1 MFKHKKKII
10 ETPNPTIIHF
20 KELWNEVVAS
30 SKSIHKAML
39 TVIAREKIITLYPN
53 GADKD
58 IAIARL
64 NDARIKFRNT
74 LAAYD
79 DAKRK
84 MMQYYVIN
92 QFDIDFELP
101 SWNPFEWEES
111 ADVVERFYRSDNNL
125 WMHE

>member
-1 MFKHKKKII
+1 MFKHKKKTI
-10 ETPNPTIIHF
+10 EAPNPIIIHF
-20 KELWNEVVAS
+20 KALWNEVAAS

-39 TVIAREKIITLYPN
+39 TVIAREKIITLYPD

-64 NDARIKFRNT
+64 DDARIKFRNT

-79 DAKRK
+79 DAKRE
-84 MMQYYVIN
+84 MMRYYIAN
-92 QFDIDFELP
+92 QFEIDTKLLT
-101 SWNPFEWEES
+101 WDPFGWKES
-111 ADVVERFYRSDNNL
+111 ADVVERFYRNDNNL